1 MLLAAIEN
9 RMATADPN
17 VSAKAVRSNFDCAS
31 ITDFQYDKMALLEP
45 VMQLYLLRHG
55 IAENGRPGA
64 RDADR
69 ALTAE
74 GKKKLR
80 EVLRTAARAGVSPDC
95 ILTSPYLRAVETAEI
110 ATEVLGYKNELIR
123 SGALVPESDPR
134 DLWQEIRLH
143 KRAEQVLVS
152 SHEPLL
158 SRSVAYLLSSPSL
171 AVDMKKGGLVRIDLE
186 GFGPEPSGLLKW
198 YLVPKLAE

>member
-9 RMATADPN
+9 RIATTDPN
-17 VSAKAVRSNFDCAS
+17 VSANAALSNFDCPS

-69 ALTAE
+69 ALTPE

-80 EVLRTAARAGVSPDC
+80 EVLRTAARAGVAPDY

-110 ATEVLGYKNELIR
+110 ASEVLRFKSDMIR
-123 SGALVPESDPR
+123 SKALVPESSPE
-134 DLWQEIRLH
+134 DLWEEVRVYKGAGQI
-143 KRAEQVLVS
+143 LVS

-158 SRSVAYLLSSPSL
+158 SRAVAYLL
-171 AVDMKKGGLVRIDLE
+171 
-186 GFGPEPSGLLKW
+186 
-198 YLVPKLAE
+198 

>member
-1 MLLAAIEN
+1 M
-9 RMATADPN
+9 T
-17 VSAKAVRSNFDCAS
+17 
-31 ITDFQYDKMALLEP
+31 LLEP

-55 IAENGRPGA
+55 IAENGRPGG

-69 ALTAE
+69 ALTPE

-80 EVLRTAARAGVSPDC
+80 DVLRTAARAGVSPDY
-95 ILTSPYLRAVETAEI
+95 ILTSPYLRAIETAEI
-110 ATEVLGYKNELIR
+110 ATEVLHFKSDIVQ
-123 SGALVPESDPR
+123 SKALVPESSPE
-134 DLWQEIRLH
+134 DLWQEVRVYR
-143 KRAEQVLVS
+143 RAGQVLVS

-158 SRSVAYLLSSPSL
+158 SRAVAYLLSSPSL

-186 GFGPEPSGLLKW
+186 AFGPEPSGLLKW

>member
-1 MLLAAIEN
+1 
-9 RMATADPN
+9 
-17 VSAKAVRSNFDCAS
+17 
-31 ITDFQYDKMALLEP
+31 MALPEP

-55 IAENGRPGA
+55 IAEKGRPGG

-69 ALTAE
+69 ALTPE

-80 EVLRTAARAGVSPDC
+80 DVLRTAARAGVAPDYV
-95 ILTSPYLRAVETAEI
+95 LTSPYLRAVETADI
-110 ATEVLGYKNELIR
+110 ATAVLDCKASITR
-123 SGALVPESDPR
+123 SNALVPDSSPQ
-134 DLWQEIRLH
+134 DLWQEIRIY
-143 KRAEQVLVS
+143 RGAGQILVS

-186 GFGPEPSGLLKW
+186 AFGPEPRGLLKW

>member
-1 MLLAAIEN
+1 
-9 RMATADPN
+9 
-17 VSAKAVRSNFDCAS
+17 
-31 ITDFQYDKMALLEP
+31 MALLEP

-69 ALTAE
+69 ALTPE

-80 EVLRTAARAGVSPDC
+80 EVLRTAARAGVAPDY

-110 ATEVLGYKNELIR
+110 ASEVLRFKSDMIR
-123 SGALVPESDPR
+123 SKALVPESSPE
-134 DLWQEIRLH
+134 DLWEEVRVYKGAGQI
-143 KRAEQVLVS
+143 LVS

-158 SRSVAYLLSSPSL
+158 SRAVAYLLSSPSL

>member
-1 MLLAAIEN
+1 
-9 RMATADPN
+9 
-17 VSAKAVRSNFDCAS
+17 
-31 ITDFQYDKMALLEP
+31 
-45 VMQLYLLRHG
+45 MQLYLLRHG

-69 ALTAE
+69 TLTAE
-74 GKKKLR
+74 GKKKLK

-95 ILTSPYLRAVETAEI
+95 ILTSPYVRAVETAEI
-110 ATEVLGYKNELIR
+110 AIEVLGYR
-123 SGALVPESDPR
+123 SKLFRSNALVPESDPR
-134 DLWQEIRLH
+134 DLWQEIRVY
-143 KRAEQVLVS
+143 KGADQVLVS

-171 AVDMKKGGLVRIDLE
+171 VVDMKKGGLVRIDLE
-186 GFGPEPSGLLKW
+186 GFGAEPNGLLKW